1 MNIKDKLR
9 DVIYL
14 IHSEDNK
21 INDSNKKW
29 DINYQYRL
37 ISTNGKITELNP
49 LKTFVEL
56 GVKNNETIILL
67 FPEKISFS
75 DVCKSTYVFV
85 SSLNFYTFIPLYKLR
100 FINN

>member
-1 MNIKDKLR
+1 MNIKDKLH
-9 DVIYL
+9 DVIPL
-14 IHSEDNK
+14 IHTEDGLNTD
-21 INDSNKKW
+21 INKKW

-49 LKTFVEL
+49 LKTFVES

-75 DVCKSTYVFV
+75 EVNKSAYVFV
-85 SSLNFYTFIPLYKLR
+85 SR
-100 FINN
+100 FNYNN